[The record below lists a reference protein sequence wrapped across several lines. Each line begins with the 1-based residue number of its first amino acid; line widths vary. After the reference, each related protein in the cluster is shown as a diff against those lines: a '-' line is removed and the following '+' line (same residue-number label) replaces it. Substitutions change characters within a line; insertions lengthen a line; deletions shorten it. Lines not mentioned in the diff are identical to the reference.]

1 MPDTQALA
9 ARIEALEMRVAH
21 QDRTIEDLN
30 LTITAQWKE
39 IETLTRQIARLGDQL
54 QEVRDNAGATG
65 EEEPPPPHY

>member
-1 MPDTQALA
+1 MTETQALA

-54 QEVRDNAGATG
+54 QEVRDNSGATG
-65 EEEPPPPHY
+65 EPEPPPPHY